1 MSPRA
6 ISFNSDISY
15 YRKTKF
21 VHFLSNADIIFVIFM
36 TKIEAERQKLE
47 TKVKVVNP
55 KNVPGI
61 CCQMVHTME
70 LFVVPIFCNI

>member
-6 ISFNSDISY
+6 ISFNSDTSY
-15 YRKTKF
+15 YRITKF

-36 TKIEAERQKLE
+36 TKIEAERQKPE
-47 TKVKVVNP
+47 TKIKVVNP